1 MRVGIVEDDDGV
13 AGAIA
18 DGLAMHRIKSG
29 RMSRGLDILTRH
41 QEFDVVLL
49 DLGLP
54 DVDGIDVLRQLR
66 RVSLVP
72 VVVLTARD
80 DERTIVR
87 TLRSGADDYL
97 VKPARMA
104 ELLARIE
111 AIGRRMARSAAAP
124 APVARTFGD
133 IVVDLGSRSLTIG
146 GEPVQLTTKEF
157 DLLAMLLEEPGA
169 AVSRQQLMD
178 RIWGD
183 AFVAVSRS
191 LDVHMNALRSKLGR
205 SGLIETIRGFGYR
218 WTA

>member
-18 DGLAMHRIKSG
+18 DGLKMHRIESG
-29 RMSRGLDILTRH
+29 RMSRGLDVLTRH
-41 QEFDVVLL
+41 QEFDVILL

-54 DVDGIDVLRQLR
+54 DADGIDVLRQLR
-66 RVSLVP
+66 QVSLVP

-111 AIGRRMARSAAAP
+111 AIGRRMARSSAAP
-124 APVARTFGD
+124 ATAARSFGD

-157 DLLAMLLEEPGA
+157 DLLAVLLEEPGA

>member
-18 DGLAMHRIKSG
+18 DGLKMHRIESG
-29 RMSRGLDILTRH
+29 RMSRGLDVLTRH
-41 QEFDVVLL
+41 QEFDVILL

-54 DVDGIDVLRQLR
+54 DADGIDVLRQLR
-66 RVSLVP
+66 QVSLVP

-111 AIGRRMARSAAAP
+111 AIGRRMARSQQAP
-124 APVARTFGD
+124 APAARSFGD

-157 DLLAMLLEEPGA
+157 DLLAVLLEEPGA